1 MRRRDSCYRERRG
14 YIIANT
20 VNLVN
25 QIIVIR
31 IEACPIENSIRG
43 ELKKQIASSG
53 LISKEIKLGRTY
65 YSGLLISTI
74 YIIIAL
80 NRY

>member
-1 MRRRDSCYRERRG
+1 M
-14 YIIANT
+14 

-43 ELKKQIASSG
+43 EPKKQITSSG
-53 LISKEIKLGRTY
+53 SILKEIELERIY
-65 YSGLLISTI
+65 YSRLLISTI

-80 NRY
+80 NSY